1 MLRACGRL
9 LAVLAFV
16 LVMVFSRRAHAYA
29 WMIRHGGSSHC
40 STCHVDPS
48 GGGLLNDY
56 GRSEITGS
64 LVTKFGTPSPDSKR
78 DQFLMGLVTPPE
90 WLILGGSV
98 RTLALRTK
106 IDGADPTVDFII
118 MQADLRA
125 AVQAGSFRAYAS
137 AGFLSNGNSP
147 ASVFASNDAS
157 LVSREHWLGYGFL
170 EDKLIVRAGRIPLPF
185 GIRSIEHTQFVR
197 ASTRTDLND
206 TQQHGVAVAYEGS
219 ALRAEIMGIAGNFQT
234 KPDAFRERGYSGLVE
249 YTFAD
254 RYAVGL
260 SSLVTHAKQDLYLR
274 VPVTRQAH
282 GAFFRVSPFA
292 PLAVLGEVDYVSLG
306 GSELSTLHGVATM
319 LQLDLEPIQGLHL
332 VGTGESLGGQLGQG
346 GGGDS
351 ASWGGW
357 GGVAWFPYPHIDVRV
372 DYMHRSQVFGTMR
385 IPVDALMAQGHIY
398 L

>member
-1 MLRACGRL
+1 MLRVCGRAL
-9 LAVLAFV
+9 VLFV
-16 LVMVFSRRAHAYA
+16 FVSVLFFSRRAHAYA
-29 WMIRHGGSSHC
+29 WMIRHTGSSHC

-64 LVTKFGTPSPDSKR
+64 LVTKFGTPAADSKR

-90 WLILGGSV
+90 WLLLGGSV
-98 RTLALRTK
+98 RTLALWTK
-106 IDGADPTVDFII
+106 VNGADPTTDFIL
-118 MQADLRA
+118 MQSDLRA
-125 AVQAGSFRAYAS
+125 AVQAGHFKAYAS
-137 AGFLSNGNSP
+137 AGFLTNGNSP

-157 LVSREHWLGYGFL
+157 LVSREHWIGYGFL

-185 GIRSIEHTQFVR
+185 GVRSIEHTQFVR
-197 ASTRTDLND
+197 QSTRTDLND
-206 TQQHGVAVAYEGS
+206 TQQHGVAVAWDGP

-234 KPDAFRERGYSGLVE
+234 KPDAVRDRGYSALVE

-254 RYAVGL
+254 RYAIGA
-260 SSLVTHAKQDLYLR
+260 SSLITHAKEDIALH

-282 GAFFRVSPFA
+282 GGFVRVSPFE
-292 PLAVLGEVDYVSLG
+292 PLVLLAEVDYVSSSG
-306 GSELSTLHGVATM
+306 DFKTTKGIATM

-332 VGTGESLGGQLGQG
+332 VGTGESLGGPLGQG

-351 ASWGGW
+351 ASWGAW
-357 GGVAWFPYPHIDVRV
+357 GGVAWFPYPHIDVRA
-372 DYMHRSQVFGTMR
+372 DYMHRSMTFGNMR
-385 IPVDALMAQGHIY
+385 IPVDALMFQGHIY

>member
-1 MLRACGRL
+1 MQRVLGRL
-9 LAVLAFV
+9 LFVFVFV
-16 LVMVFSRRAHAYA
+16 LVTLGSRRAHAYA
-29 WMIRHGGSSHC
+29 WMIRHAGSSHC

-64 LVTKFGTPSPDSKR
+64 LVTKFGTPAPDSKR
-78 DQFLMGLVTPPE
+78 DQFLMGLVKTPD
-90 WLILGGSV
+90 WLLLGGTV

-106 IDGADPTVDFII
+106 VDGADPTYDFIL

-147 ASVFASNDAS
+147 ASVFASNDSS
-157 LVSREHWLGYGFL
+157 LVSREHWIGYGFL

-185 GIRSIEHTQFVR
+185 GVRSIEHTQFVR

-206 TQQHGVAVAYEGS
+206 TQQHGVAVAYDGS
-219 ALRAEIMGIAGNFQT
+219 ALRAEVMGIAGNFQV
-234 KPDAFRERGYSGLVE
+234 KPDAVRERGYSALVE
-249 YTFAD
+249 YTIAD
-254 RYAVGL
+254 RWALGV
-260 SSLVTHAKQDLYLR
+260 SSVVTHAKQDVRLQ

-282 GAFFRVSPFA
+282 GAFMRVSPFE
-292 PLAVLGEVDYVSLG
+292 PIAVLAEVDYVSSSG
-306 GSELSTLHGVATM
+306 DFPTTKGVATM
-319 LQLDLEPIQGLHL
+319 LQLDLEPIQGLH
-332 VGTGESLGGQLGQG
+332 VIGTGETLGGRLGQG

-351 ASWGGW
+351 ANWGAWGGI
-357 GGVAWFPYPHIDVRV
+357 AWFPYPHIDVRA
-372 DYMHRSQVFGTMR
+372 DYMHRSLVFGNMR
-385 IPVDALMAQGHIY
+385 VPVDALMLQGHVY